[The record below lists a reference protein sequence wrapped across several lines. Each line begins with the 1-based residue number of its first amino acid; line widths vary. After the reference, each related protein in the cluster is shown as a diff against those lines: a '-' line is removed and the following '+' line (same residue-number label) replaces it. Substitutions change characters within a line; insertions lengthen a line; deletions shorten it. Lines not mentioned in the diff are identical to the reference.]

1 MDDWEKFN
9 EVSLIENGHFYSHV
23 TMDDITDANYVH
35 AKIVRKDF
43 ETKHLGEYHELYV
56 QSETLL
62 LVDAFWKCNI
72 SICLRARLN
81 DTRSNFKLV

>member
-9 EVSLIENGHFYSHV
+9 EVSLIENGYFYSHV

-43 ETKHLGEYHELYV
+43 ETKHLGEYHELYF
-56 QSETLL
+56 QSDTLL
-62 LVDAFWKCNI
+62 LVDAFWKYN
-72 SICLRARLN
+72 ICLRARLN

>member
-9 EVSLIENGHFYSHV
+9 EVSLIENGYFYSHV

-43 ETKHLGEYHELYV
+43 ETKHLGEYYELYV
-56 QSETLL
+56 QSDTLL
-62 LVDAFWKCNI
+62 LVDVFGNFR

-81 DTRSNFKLV
+81 DTRSNLKLV